1 MYMYVK
7 IRSIQP
13 RFNQLTVNWVNKIWC
28 LCFLPQ
34 RLDFVDFATG
44 SLGQGLSCACGM
56 AYTGKYFDKA
66 RWNFI
71 LFDMIWHLFFWYM
84 NYSFGIFWS
93 KLKGLNGLLAK
104 CQVFCISVK
113 LRPLF
118 IYLSIYFFW
127 FAKKKYLLTDIQYHY
142 KMLGKD

>member
-1 MYMYVK
+1 MYVK

-28 LCFLPQ
+28 LYFLPQ

-66 RWNFI
+66 RWNVIFYLIWFI
-71 LFDMIWHLFFWYM
+71 SYFFIYELFI
-84 NYSFGIFWS
+84 FGIFWS
-93 KLKGLNGLLAK
+93 KLKGLYILWITD
-104 CQVFCISVK
+104 QVPSFLYICWVK
-113 LRPLF
+113 VFIYLF
-118 IYLSIYFFW
+118 IYLFFLICQNKIFTYRHSISLQ
-127 FAKKKYLLTDIQYHY
+127 KC
-142 KMLGKD
+142 